1 MNMFATCWDYLYMG
15 LVGVSFFGTCWDHL
29 ENFLLELLR
38 LSSLKLKGNI
48 FMGLVGVSFLWDLLG
63 SISKGL
69 LENFLLELLRL
80 YFL

>member
-1 MNMFATCWDYLYMG
+1 MG
-15 LVGVSFFGTCWDHL
+15 LVGVSFFGTCWDSFGKFSFRAV
-29 ENFLLELLR
+29 ET
-38 LSSLKLKGNI
+38 SSLKLKGNI

>member
-1 MNMFATCWDYLYMG
+1 MG
-15 LVGVSFFGTCWDHL
+15 LVGVSFFGTCWDSFGKFSFRAV
-29 ENFLLELLR
+29 ETI
-38 LSSLKLKGNI
+38 SSLKLKGNI